1 MFILNL
7 VSFMITMLTKKT
19 RCINLNNDINFKT
32 SYATLNIKCPFNPN
46 YIRINN
52 ECWSIKNN
60 LYSRS
65 TFETCFDVYL
75 NILGNACLQSKVS
88 TYLVY
93 FLSHLGG
100 VVVISCNL
108 ALKYSVMVQLKQ
120 ANFLCFRSLRS
131 LGFLM

>member
-19 RCINLNNDINFKT
+19 RCINLNNDINFET

-52 ECWSIKNN
+52 ECWNIKNN

-75 NILGNACLQSKVS
+75 NILRNACLQSKVS

-108 ALKYSVMVQLKQ
+108 ALKYSVMAQLKQ